1 VSALTNPQPYSRTE
15 ELAHALTAGLGI
27 IACAF
32 ALPWLAWV
40 SFGDAA
46 RLIAG
51 LVFGGSAL
59 AMFVT
64 SVIYHWERDP
74 GRKVAFRKLDHAAI
88 YLLIAGTYTPV
99 ALLALRG
106 VRGWVLFAVVWTL
119 AVLGIVAKTT
129 LGFRFPRLSTL
140 LYLAMGWICIL
151 VIQPLSETLTRAEL
165 IWLIGGG
172 LVYTAGVPFYVWKS
186 RRFMHAIWHLF
197 VLGGVACHFA
207 AVVSLV
213 DRTRAVTS

>member
-1 VSALTNPQPYSRTE
+1 MSLLTPPYSRPE

-27 IACAF
+27 VACAV
-32 ALPWLAWV
+32 ALPWLAYV
-40 SFGDAA
+40 SFGDTA
-46 RLIAG
+46 RLIAA
-51 LVFGGSAL
+51 LVFGASAL

-106 VRGWVLFAVVWTL
+106 VQGWVLFAIVWTL
-119 AVLGIVAKTT
+119 AALGIVAKTT
-129 LGFRFPRLSTL
+129 VGFRFPRLSTL

-151 VIQPLSETLTRAEL
+151 VIQPLSVNLTGAEL
-165 IWLIGGG
+165 TWLIAGG

-186 RRFMHAIWHLF
+186 RRFTHAIWHLF

-213 DRTRAVTS
+213 DGARTPVS

>member
-1 VSALTNPQPYSRTE
+1 MSVSTRPYSRPE

-27 IACAF
+27 IACSV

-40 SFGDAA
+40 SFGDTA
-46 RLIAG
+46 RLVAA
-51 LVFGGSAL
+51 LVFGASAL

-64 SVIYHWERDP
+64 SVIYHWESDP

-106 VRGWVLFAVVWTL
+106 VRGWVLFATVWTL
-119 AVLGIVAKTT
+119 ALLGIVAKTT
-129 LGFRFPRLSTL
+129 VGFRFPRLSTI

-151 VIQPLSETLTRAEL
+151 VIQPLSVSLTRAEL
-165 IWLIGGG
+165 AWLIGGG

-186 RRFMHAIWHLF
+186 RRFTHAIWHLF

-213 DRTRAVTS
+213 DGARSPVS